1 MDNYGKERQRQSSPP
16 CKSSKFGYNDV
27 DDGPDK
33 DIEEADGEGAGD
45 TTTAMKAIKTAAGNN
60 FDDEDVVKGGLRE
73 EIWKREL
80 PLTAIAGVAGKDY
93 KSHYPPSLFSSS
105 NNSN

>member
-33 DIEEADGEGAGD
+33 DIEEADGGWGYHDGD
-45 TTTAMKAIKTAAGNN
+45 
-60 FDDEDVVKGGLRE
+60 
-73 EIWKREL
+73 
-80 PLTAIAGVAGKDY
+80 
-93 KSHYPPSLFSSS
+93 KSNQISGWQRL
-105 NNSN
+105 

>member
-1 MDNYGKERQRQSSPP
+1 MG
-16 CKSSKFGYNDV
+16 GTMM
-27 DDGPDK
+27 
-33 DIEEADGEGAGD
+33 A
-45 TTTAMKAIKTAAGNN
+45 TKAIKSAAGDN
-60 FDDEDVVKGGLRE
+60 FDDEDVVKGGLAE

-80 PLTAIAGVAGKDY
+80 PLPSIAGVAGKDG